1 MNNGAA
7 SRVGATKGK
16 ATMKITI
23 NGPDLRRALAAV
35 LPAMDADSTRA
46 LDRLALEIRDDGRL
60 RLAAT
65 DGHRLH
71 AVDLYCEREG
81 AEPGRKL
88 VLAGASAKALETALK
103 AAAKVVPPA
112 PGKKKPATAWP
123 VEITEATATLPGSTL
138 ALEYSSEVFPP
149 LDKVIPAL
157 PDTPETSTLRVNPQ
171 YLAEAAEA
179 AEAVGA
185 LGVDVTFS
193 GGALDPVRFDARGP
207 DDGPRVGPELVCI
220 VMPMRA

>member
-1 MNNGAA
+1 
-7 SRVGATKGK
+7 
-16 ATMKITI
+16 MKITI

-65 DGHRLH
+65 DGYRLH
-71 AVDLYCEREG
+71 AVTLYCEREG
-81 AEPGRKL
+81 EGAELGRKL
-88 VLAGASAKALETALK
+88 MLAGASAKALETALK
-103 AAAKVVPPA
+103 AAAKAVPPA

-138 ALEYSSEVFPP
+138 ALEYRSEVFPP
-149 LDKVIPAL
+149 IDRVIPSV
-157 PDTPETSTLRVNPQ
+157 PDTAETSTLRVNPQ
-171 YLAEAAEA
+171 YLAAAAEA
-179 AEAVGA
+179 AAAIGA
-185 LGVDVTFS
+185 EGVDATFS

-207 DDGPRVGPELVCI
+207 DDGPRVGPELVCV